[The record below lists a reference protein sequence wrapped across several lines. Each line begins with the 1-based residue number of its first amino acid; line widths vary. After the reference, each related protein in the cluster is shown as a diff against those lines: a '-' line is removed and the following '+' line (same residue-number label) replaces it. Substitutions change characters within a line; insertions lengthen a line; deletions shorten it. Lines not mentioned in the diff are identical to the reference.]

1 MPGKFYFAEVSI
13 NHNKRYKF
21 GITTQTAF
29 ERLSKE
35 FKEFRLIRSIKNTL
49 YKCYLIAR
57 GILNIFS
64 SYRDKTIKSEQLDG
78 YSEIFNLPDE
88 LVNRITVTID
98 DNFSE

>member
-1 MPGKFYFAEVSI
+1 M
-13 NHNKRYKF
+13 
-21 GITTQTAF
+21 
-29 ERLSKE
+29 
-35 FKEFRLIRSIKNTL
+35 
-49 YKCYLIAR
+49 YKCYLIER